1 MRVSIVIPC
10 RNELKYIALCLDS
23 IVAQDYPKD
32 KLWVYVCDGQSDDG
46 TIDIIKSYEAKYPYI
61 KYLNNPHKTTPHAL
75 NLGLKQDGF
84 DIAIILGAHAALAPD
99 YVSKSVA
106 CFNIDPDIG
115 CVGGI
120 IENIHENEISEAIG
134 LAMSSSFGVGNAH
147 FRTATKDGYVDTVA
161 FGAYKKEVFEKIG
174 YFDESL
180 VRNQDDEFNYR
191 VIINGFKIWLSHD
204 IKCVYYVRAS
214 FPKLLQQYKQY
225 GYWKVFVNKKHK
237 AVTTL
242 RQLVP
247 FVWVFYLIFA
257 WLPALYFWPWIF
269 LYLCGILLYLC
280 VSLYAAW
287 KLTKNLSTFLRVL
300 RAFYTLHLGY
310 GWGYFKGIVD
320 FLILNKKPSS
330 DSMKMSR

>member
-32 KLWVYVCDGQSDDG
+32 KLCVYVCDGQSDDG
-46 TIDIIKSYEAKYPYI
+46 TVDIIKSYEEKYPYI
-61 KYLNNPHKTTPHAL
+61 KYLDNPHKTTPHAL
-75 NLGLKQDGF
+75 NLGLQKGGF
-84 DIAIILGAHAALAPD
+84 DIGIILGAHAALAPD

-106 CFNIDPDIG
+106 CFNIDPAIG

-237 AVTTL
+237 AVTTV
-242 RQLVP
+242 RQLIP
-247 FVWVFYLIFA
+247 FIWVTYLIFA
-257 WLPALYFWPWIF
+257 WIPALAYYPWIF
-269 LYLCGILLYLC
+269 LYLSGILLYLC

-287 KLTKNLSTFLRVL
+287 KLTKNPSTFLRVL

-310 GWGYFKGIVD
+310 GWGYLRGIID

>member
-10 RNELKYIALCLDS
+10 RNEQKYIALCLDS

-32 KLWVYVCDGQSDDG
+32 KLCVYVCDGESDDG
-46 TIDIIKSYEAKYPYI
+46 TVDIIKSYEEKYPFI
-61 KYLNNPHKTTPHAL
+61 NYLNNPHRTTPYAL
-75 NLGLKQDGF
+75 NLGLQKGGF
-84 DIAIILGAHAALAPD
+84 DVGIILGAHAALAPD

-106 CFNIDPDIG
+106 CFNIDPAIG

-147 FRTATKDGYVDTVA
+147 FRTAAKDGYVDTVA

-174 YFDESL
+174 YFDETL

-191 VIINGFKIWLSHD
+191 VLINGFKIWLSHE

-237 AVTTL
+237 AVTTI
-242 RQLVP
+242 RQLIP
-247 FVWVFYLIFA
+247 FIWVFYLMFA
-257 WLPALYFWPWIF
+257 WLPTLIFWPWIF
-269 LYLCGILLYLC
+269 LYLSGIVLYLS
-280 VSLYAAW
+280 VSLFAAW
-287 KLTKNLSTFLRVL
+287 KLTKNWSTLLRVL

-310 GWGYFKGIVD
+310 GFGYFNGIID

-330 DSMKMSR
+330 NSMKMSR